1 MLANVLNNNIARGV
15 MIGILAGTPLAG
27 SVAEPASAPTAAAGP
42 ETIPETILV
51 QSNAVS
57 GGVNLG
63 GRVIPHRMVNLT
75 AQMPGEVKFVSG
87 KEGDAF
93 TTGQQLVGLDTGAL
107 LAKRR
112 AALAQLSSAQAAHQ
126 NAIVQY
132 NQELRNPNAQSNQA
146 MGGIPSVMG
155 MFTDPM
161 RSMMGRGNPG
171 LDRHSSMVGQ
181 NTQLTAAMNTVRQA
195 QAGINELD
203 ESLANAVSRAP
214 FDGVIV
220 NKMVEVG
227 DIVQPG
233 MPLVTFADT
242 SRMQIQVDVPTRLL
256 GRLVPGGTVSAR
268 LDRGTETID
277 VVVSR
282 IFPMAEMGG
291 HTTTVKF
298 DLPADIE
305 AHSGM
310 YAEVTVPDT
319 RFAGNSMPQI
329 PESAIVWRGS
339 LPGVFLVTDTGKLK
353 LKLVRVGPVLDGGKV
368 AVVSGVKVGDR
379 ILKTPTAGTRS
390 GSTVPVAAATG
401 G

>member
-1 MLANVLNNNIARGV
+1 MLANTMNNNIAGGV
-15 MIGILAGTPLAG
+15 VIGFLAGMSLLGGLA
-27 SVAEPASAPTAAAGP
+27 EAADEAV
-42 ETIPETILV
+42 ETVVV

-57 GGVNLG
+57 GGVTLG

-93 TTGQQLVGLDTGAL
+93 TAGQQLVGLDTAAL

-112 AALAQLSSAQAAHQ
+112 AALAQLSSAQAAQQ
-126 NAIVQY
+126 NAVVQY

-146 MGGIPSVMG
+146 MGGVPSVMG

-171 LDRHSSMVGQ
+171 LDRQSAIVGQ
-181 NTQLTAAMNTVRQA
+181 STQLTAAINQVRQA

-220 NKMVEVG
+220 TKMVEVG

-256 GRLVPGGTVSAR
+256 GRLVPGGTVPAR
-268 LDRGTETID
+268 LDRGTDSIQ
-277 VVVSR
+277 VVVAR

-298 DLPADIE
+298 DLPPDIK

-310 YAEVTVPDT
+310 YAEVTVSDSA
-319 RFAGNSMPQI
+319 FAGNPMPQV

-339 LPGVFLVTDTGKLK
+339 LPGVFLVTGSGKLK
-353 LKLVRVGPVLDGGKV
+353 LKLIRPGPVLDGGKV
-368 AVVSGVKVGDR
+368 SVISGVKAGDR
-379 ILKTPTAGTRS
+379 ILKAATAGTRS
-390 GSTVPVAAATG
+390 GTTVPVAAAPETG
-401 G
+401 N